1 MSDCHIYE
9 RKGPKCYRWWPDEHI
24 CSKCHST
31 VGCLPLNVTGH
42 WGRVARPM
50 QSEPSGPDTKTLWVG
65 RGTRNTGVLGHA
77 TQTSKQCCNS
87 MKNVS
92 NSIAGALLSS
102 SHVIVFGERL
112 IMGVFG
118 CKTSI
123 TISLRG
129 FLLLV
134 TESKRSPAAAR
145 RWRSMQLSLPL
156 ALSLLVTPIS
166 RGHSVSFAWML
177 MNNCIRRNH
186 SGVALDKLEIH
197 LLSYV
202 LKCSN
207 AVYL

>member
-1 MSDCHIYE
+1 MSLD
-9 RKGPKCYRWWPDEHI
+9 G
-24 CSKCHST
+24 
-31 VGCLPLNVTGH
+31 GLCLPLNVTGH

-134 TESKRSPAAAR
+134 TRPTVGGEEDGDRCSY
-145 RWRSMQLSLPL
+145 LSI
-156 ALSLLVTPIS
+156 SCCVTT
-166 RGHSVSFAWML
+166 
-177 MNNCIRRNH
+177 IR
-186 SGVALDKLEIH
+186 I
-197 LLSYV
+197 
-202 LKCSN
+202 
-207 AVYL
+207 

>member
-1 MSDCHIYE
+1 MSLD
-9 RKGPKCYRWWPDEHI
+9 G
-24 CSKCHST
+24 
-31 VGCLPLNVTGH
+31 GLCLPLNVTGH

-92 NSIAGALLSS
+92 NSIVGALLSS

-156 ALSLLVTPIS
+156 ALSLPSASDDIL
-166 RGHSVSFAWML
+166 
-177 MNNCIRRNH
+177 C
-186 SGVALDKLEIH
+186 
-197 LLSYV
+197 LSPECWWIIV
-202 LKCSN
+202 
-207 AVYL
+207 